1 MSIEFVA
8 GRQNQ
13 DGGWP
18 YVRGASWT
26 EPTVYAVLALLA
38 AGKGGAAARGIQ
50 WLRTNQRADGGWPPR
65 PGIEESTWVTALVAL
80 APRERL
86 GAAAH
91 AGAIAWLIGTEGRES
106 TFLYSLRQWLMGNP
120 QPAERQSPGWP
131 WLPGTAAW
139 VAPTSLA
146 VLALLKEE
154 GRKSSPDVRA
164 RIEAG
169 RRFLIARACA
179 EGGWNHG
186 STRDLGYDSG
196 AYPETTG
203 MALAAL
209 RGVRHAQVEK
219 GLAVARGFMDRC
231 RSADAQNWL
240 TLGLQAHGETP
251 AAPATQAAFRTVPE
265 AALSVL
271 ASARRGLA
279 DS

>member
-38 AGKGGAAARGIQ
+38 AGNEEAAARGIA
-50 WLRTNQRADGGWPPR
+50 WLRANQRPDGGWPPR
-65 PGIEESTWVTALVAL
+65 PGIDASTWVTALAAL
-80 APRERL
+80 APPEKL
-86 GAAAH
+86 GAEAH
-91 AGAIAWLIGTEGRES
+91 ARAVGWLVQTEGRES
-106 TFLYSLRQWLMGNP
+106 TFLYCLRQWLIGNP
-120 QPAERQSPGWP
+120 EPPERQTPGWP

-146 VLALLKEE
+146 ILALQKEA
-154 GRKSSPDVRA
+154 RRNSSAAVRG

-169 RRFLIARACA
+169 YRFLLSRACA

-186 STRDLGYDSG
+186 SARDLGYDSS

-209 RGVRHAQVEK
+209 RGVRHPRVEQ
-219 GLAVARGFMDRC
+219 GLAAARRFMETC

-240 TLGLQAHGETP
+240 TLGLRAHGQP
-251 AAPATQAAFRTVPE
+251 AASASQPVFRTVAE
-265 AALSVL
+265 AALNVL
-271 ASARRGLA
+271 VTRQGLA